1 MRRGEVSVMVVVVV
15 VVSECLEGWGVAAES
30 CRGGRS
36 RWAVAG
42 TGTGTGR
49 REQEQEHAHAQ
60 AQEQQRG
67 RQLPSTDRYLGRGHK
82 DANVRQ
88 RAGK

>member
-1 MRRGEVSVMVVVVV
+1 MRRGEVGVVGVV
-15 VVSECLEGWGVAAES
+15 VVSECLEGGGAAAES

-36 RWAVAG
+36 RWAVAA
-42 TGTGTGR
+42 GTGTGR
-49 REQEQEHAHAQ
+49 REQEQEHAHAHAH

-82 DANVRQ
+82 DASVRQ